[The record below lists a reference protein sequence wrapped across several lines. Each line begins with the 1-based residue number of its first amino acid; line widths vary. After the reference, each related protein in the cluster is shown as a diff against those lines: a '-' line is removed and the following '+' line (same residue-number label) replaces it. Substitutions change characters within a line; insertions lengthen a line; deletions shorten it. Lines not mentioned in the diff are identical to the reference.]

1 MGVRV
6 TLATEHAGALA
17 YTQGELIAESG
28 PVLTVRCDTPPT
40 VPPREGMGVAVFAH
54 LDEPV
59 LLLGVLDGPPDADGV
74 VRLRRVKQRS

>member
-6 TLATEHAGALA
+6 TLTTERSGALG
-17 YTQGELIAESG
+17 YTQGDLIAESG
-28 PVLTVRCDTPPT
+28 PVLTVRCDSPL
-40 VPPREGMGVAVFAH
+40 VMPPREGRGVAVFAH

-59 LLLGVLDGPPDADGV
+59 LLLGVLEGPPDADGV

>member
-6 TLATEHAGALA
+6 TLTTELSGALG
-17 YTQGELIAESG
+17 YTEGELIAESG
-28 PVLTVRCDTPPT
+28 PVLTVRCDSPFV

-59 LLLGVLDGPPDADGV
+59 LLLGVLEGPPEADGV